1 MKKIITTVLVLTAV
15 FCVASC
21 NKNNPVKHGD
31 GTIIP
36 RITEVSTKAPIVTT
50 ENFASLY
57 GSFKMDIFNTV
68 DYYDAS
74 GLVTGRHYVSDM
86 TVNWAGPGTESSTGV
101 YWISETPLRFWF
113 QAPASLIADG
123 GTKTVTTPTETSET
137 MSFTYANAAPKAAG
151 TDGTYHDAEYQD
163 DIVFAY
169 NYKEWEKDV
178 TDDYIDI
185 TFKHALAA
193 VKFVIYTDDDSFA
206 TDMLRLQ
213 TVTLTDIAS
222 SADFVFNPLATT
234 PDGLFTVSNQANV
247 VTYHQSISNADISRT
262 ASNATDYA
270 TTDAAKKVFMMIPQT
285 LGADSKLELVLAH
298 SNGTPDDTSDDFNI
312 RTSASIAGDTWK
324 PGHVYKYKLKAS
336 ANTEQIRFEVT
347 LEDWTDVN
355 INL

>member
-86 TVNWAGPGTESSTGV
+86 TVNWNGTEASTGV
-101 YWISETPLRFWF
+101 KWISETPLRFWF

-137 MSFTYANAAPKAAG
+137 MSFKYDNAAPKAADA
-151 TDGTYHDAEYQD
+151 DGLYHDAEYQD

-169 NYKEWEKDV
+169 NYKLWEKDE

-185 TFKHALAA
+185 AFKHALAA

-206 TDMLRLQ
+206 SDMLQLKN
-213 TVTLTDIAS
+213 VSLKGVAS
-222 SADFVFNPLATT
+222 GADFVFSPLATG
-234 PDGLFTVSNQANV
+234 DLFSVSSYRDTVTFRQALSNE
-247 VTYHQSISNADISRT
+247 DISRT
-262 ASNATDYA
+262 ASNATDYSSE
-270 TTDAAKKVFMMIPQT
+270 TAAKKVFMMIPQT
-285 LGADSKLELVLAH
+285 LGTDAELELEVAH
-298 SNGTPDDTSDDFNI
+298 TNDTPDDTSDDFSI
-312 RTSASIAGDTWK
+312 STKVSIAGHTWK
-324 PGHVYKYKLKAS
+324 PGHVYKYKLQAS
-336 ANTEQIRFEVT
+336 ANTESIRFNVT

>member
-50 ENFASLY
+50 ENFGSLY
-57 GSFKMDIFNTV
+57 GSFKMDIFNTA

-74 GLVTGRHYVSDM
+74 GLVTGRHYVSDR
-86 TVNWAGPGTESSTGV
+86 TVNWNGTEASTGV
-101 YWISETPLRFWF
+101 KWISKTLLRFWF

-169 NYKEWEKDV
+169 NSKEWKKDE

-185 TFKHALAA
+185 RFKHALAA

-234 PDGLFTVSNQANV
+234 TVSNHADT
-247 VTYHQSISNADISRT
+247 VTYRQSISNADISRT

-270 TTDAAKKVFMMIPQT
+270 TADAAKKVFMMIPQT

-355 INL
+355 IIL